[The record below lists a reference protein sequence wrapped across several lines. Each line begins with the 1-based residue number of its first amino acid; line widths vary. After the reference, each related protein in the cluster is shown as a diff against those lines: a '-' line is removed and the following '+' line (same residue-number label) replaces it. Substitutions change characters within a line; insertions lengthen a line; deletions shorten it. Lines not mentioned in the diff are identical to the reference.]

1 MAQALPGGPPPLRG
15 AGGRGSAPAASK
27 PLMLPPPGRARG
39 AMGGVGTGG
48 EGAALEATGVR
59 KLFGG
64 LVVLDGVDMRLEA
77 GRVHQLIGPNGSGKT
92 TLINVISGALR
103 ADGGSVRLAGEE
115 ITGLPMLEVNR
126 RGLVRTFQT
135 PQSFAMLTARENVLV
150 ATGKNRGESYRRA
163 PLRRLWRG
171 DEEGAMRRAGEAL
184 SASGLA
190 EKASERSDSLSG
202 GQRKLLELAKARV
215 GGARVILMDE
225 PIAGVNPT
233 LAHRIFGDIRDMA
246 ARDGTTFLVIEHR
259 LDISL
264 AYADRVFAMDSGRI
278 VAEGTAE
285 EVMAN
290 RRVEEAYLG
299 R

>member
-1 MAQALPGGPPPLRG
+1 MGGTG
-15 AGGRGSAPAASK
+15 AGGAAPA
-27 PLMLPPPGRARG
+27 
-39 AMGGVGTGG
+39 
-48 EGAALEATGVR
+48 LEVSGVR

-77 GRVHQLIGPNGSGKT
+77 GGVHQLIGPNGSGKT
-92 TLINVISGALR
+92 TLINVVSGALR
-103 ADGGSVRLAGEE
+103 SDGGSVRLGGEE
-115 ITGLPMLEVNR
+115 ITNMPVLEVNR
-126 RGLVRTFQT
+126 RGLARTFQI
-135 PQSFAMLTARENVLV
+135 PQSFAALTARENVLV
-150 ATGKNRGESYRRA
+150 ASGGNAGESYRRA

-171 DEEGAMRRAGEAL
+171 DEGRAMRRAAGAL
-184 SASGLA
+184 SDSGLA
-190 EKASERSDSLSG
+190 EKAAERSDRLSG

-225 PIAGVNPT
+225 PIAGVNPS
-233 LAHRIFGDIRDMA
+233 LAHRIFEDIRAMA
-246 ARDGTTFLVIEHR
+246 SAGGITFLIIEHR

-264 AYADRVFAMDSGRI
+264 AYADRVFAMDRGRI

-285 EVMAN
+285 EVMAD

>member
-1 MAQALPGGPPPLRG
+1 MGETGTATGG
-15 AGGRGSAPAASK
+15 AGAP
-27 PLMLPPPGRARG
+27 
-39 AMGGVGTGG
+39 
-48 EGAALEATGVR
+48 ALEAIGVR

-92 TLINVISGALR
+92 TLINVVSGALR
-103 ADGGSVRLAGEE
+103 ADGGSVRLGGEE
-115 ITGLPMLEVNR
+115 ITGMPMLEVSR
-126 RGLVRTFQT
+126 RGLARTFQI

-150 ATGKNRGESYRRA
+150 AAGENRGESYRRA

-171 DEEGAMRRAGEAL
+171 DEARAMRMAAGAL

-190 EKASERSDSLSG
+190 GGAATRSDSLSG

-233 LAHRIFGDIRDMA
+233 LAHRIFEDIRAMA
-246 ARDGTTFLVIEHR
+246 SAGGATFLIIEHR

-264 AYADRVFAMDSGRI
+264 EYADRVFAMDRGRI
-278 VAEGTAE
+278 VAEGTAG
-285 EVMAN
+285 EVMAD